1 MIMII
6 IMIKI
11 QGKGN
16 LFNSHIAILIANKMS
31 NRRCTLA
38 NAYSYTI
45 HYILQLEQELRW
57 PLFVVLTFISDCKS
71 QGTQDQGSIRL
82 LLMEYKTTII
92 VII

>member
-1 MIMII
+1 MII

-45 HYILQLEQELRW
+45 HYILQLEQELR
-57 PLFVVLTFISDCKS
+57 
-71 QGTQDQGSIRL
+71 
-82 LLMEYKTTII
+82 
-92 VII
+92 